1 MYKSQADAIKE
12 WLQAYQRG
20 EKEINEKYDRLRTL
34 KARMMSVPA
43 QELSDMPRPPSS
55 PKDRMAEYLIQ
66 AEALEKAIQYETK
79 KQELCKNVILN
90 LTDNLRKPEACKL
103 IRYRY
108 LYGYEWS
115 DVMKELYGNR
125 KDLKQKENA
134 YRRKMYRLHQSALKE
149 LARLWIQEP
158 EKQ

>member
-34 KARMMSVPA
+34 KARMRSVPA

-66 AEALEKAIQYETK
+66 VEALEKAIQYETK
-79 KQELCKNVILN
+79 KQDLCKNVILN